1 MTDNL
6 FKPTNSLTD
15 AKVKTSMSILDKLKL
30 AKANSKNTLLID
42 LSGSMHEY
50 MPSGES
56 KRECVQE
63 IVSKLP
69 TGIKKYAFS
78 NYCELIEGNHFPEMG
93 GSTKLAEAFERVKQ
107 DGIKEIILLTDGY
120 PDNANAA
127 LRAADGLKI
136 EIIYIGPPPPPEFL
150 DNLAKGHKGQFITVD
165 MIKANAGLELENKIK
180 GLLGNGY

>member
-6 FKPTNSLTD
+6 FKPTDSLTD
-15 AKVKTSMSILDKLKL
+15 AKVKTSVSLLDKLKQV
-30 AKANSKNTLLID
+30 KSNSKHTLLID
-42 LSGSMHEY
+42 LSASMHEY
-50 MPSGES
+50 MPSGKS
-56 KRECVQE
+56 KRETVKE

-69 TGIKKYAFS
+69 AELKKYAFS

-93 GSTKLAEAFERVKQ
+93 GSTKLAEAFDRVKQ

-120 PDNANAA
+120 PDNERSA
-127 LRAADGLKI
+127 LAAADGLKI
-136 EIIYIGPPPPPEFL
+136 EIIYIGPPPPPKFL